1 MHVLSFGPT
10 LIENGEIALGKNLE
24 SRDKKTTPRCAIGM
38 IEPLHYIFVVAN
50 GRTDEDRGLTTM
62 ELARV
67 FEKYG
72 CTFAYNLD
80 GGGSA
85 TMVFMG
91 ELINDPR
98 SGKGEAKERE
108 VSDIVF
114 IGTP

>member
-10 LIENGEIALGKNLE
+10 LIENGEVALGKNLE
-24 SRDKKTTPRCAIGM
+24 SRDKKTNPRCAIGM

-50 GRTDEDRGLTTM
+50 GRTDEDRGLTAM

-67 FEKYG
+67 FEKFG

-108 VSDIVF
+108 VSDIVY